1 MCILY
6 NANTKQFI
14 SFDIVLHKMTAT
26 TDITAA
32 REFTEDEADRL
43 KQRCS

>member
-6 NANTKQFI
+6 NAKTKQFI

-26 TDITAA
+26 ADITSE
-32 REFTEDEADRL
+32 R
-43 KQRCS
+43 